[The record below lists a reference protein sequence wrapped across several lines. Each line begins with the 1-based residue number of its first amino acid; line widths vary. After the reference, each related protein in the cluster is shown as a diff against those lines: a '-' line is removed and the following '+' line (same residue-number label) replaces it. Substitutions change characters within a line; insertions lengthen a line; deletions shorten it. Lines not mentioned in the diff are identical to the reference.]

1 MSNEKSQWTKYIPA
15 ILTAV
20 VAIVGIIFAA
30 TKFNGSDES
39 WDAVITSVGD
49 LETATGQA
57 EATAVE
63 GKDYA
68 ACVSAKASKALV
80 GSVKEGLASAK
91 DGTCRIPSA
100 DVDVSECLAF
110 EHTVVV
116 AAPAASDTDVKAT
129 PAASDSDVKTT
140 PAVEGTVASA
150 GVTVPP
156 AVELAVGPVLALVK
170 GLVANSDAPANAKAW
185 SKGAITW
192 LESGQADIIKL
203 IENPGEGKL
212 SFKGQDIE
220 GCVAK

>member
-15 ILTAV
+15 ILAAV
-20 VAIVGIIFAA
+20 VAIVGIIVAA
-30 TKFNGSDES
+30 TQFTGSDES
-39 WDAVITSVGD
+39 WDAVITSVGG
-49 LETATGQA
+49 LETATGQV

-63 GKDYA
+63 AKDYA
-68 ACVSAKASKALV
+68 GCVAAKSSKALV

-91 DGTCRIPSA
+91 DGTCRIPA
-100 DVDVSECLAF
+100 AEVDVAECLAF

-116 AAPAASDTDVKAT
+116 AAPAASDTDTKAA
-129 PAASDSDVKTT
+129 P
-140 PAVEGTVASA
+140 VEGTVASA
-150 GVTVPP
+150 GVEVPA

-170 GLVANSDAPANAKAW
+170 GIVANSDAPANAKAW
-185 SKGAITW
+185 SVGALAW

-212 SFKGQDIE
+212 SFVGQDIA